1 LRLAGGAEPF
11 REGTAKRLVGLAL
24 TAIVLMGALALVTV
38 GDQLA
43 ATGRSELALALP
55 AHAIARDKLLLRRAG
70 APVDATDHALAL
82 AALRATP
89 VAPLALSRL
98 ADQSRL
104 SGDSDRAARLL
115 ELASRLT
122 WHDPVVQGA
131 AIDLAIARADY
142 DRALLHSDALL
153 RQRKLMPEFFELF
166 DQLGADEGFRVALA
180 KRLAMRPPW
189 AAEYLA
195 SHSSPL
201 PVDAMLGYL
210 DAYRGSRALD
220 RAVAA
225 PVINALLRAERYADA
240 RHVAARVSGLGGT
253 APGPLPW
260 PDGEALDRPVA
271 FDWVLGPGVSMTAD
285 GAALDAGEGATQAL
299 SGRLLALPQGT
310 YAITGASAQGGWVW
324 GVACFPATPAPIE
337 VFGGGASFTVG
348 AGCPV
353 QRLSVRPAATG
364 ARTPLPVLSIVRR

>member
-1 LRLAGGAEPF
+1 LRPAGGAEPI

-24 TAIVLMGALALVTV
+24 TAVVLLGALASVTV

-43 ATGRSELALALP
+43 AAGRSELALALP

-70 APVDATDHALAL
+70 STVDATDRALAL

-89 VAPLALSRL
+89 FAPLALSRL
-98 ADQSRL
+98 ADESRL
-104 SGDSDRAARLL
+104 KGDSDRAARLL

-122 WHDPVVQGA
+122 WHDSVVQGA
-131 AIDLAIARADY
+131 TIDLAIAQADY
-142 DRALLHSDALL
+142 DRALFHSDALL
-153 RQRKLMPEFFELF
+153 RQRKLVPDFFGLF
-166 DQLGADEGFRVALA
+166 DQMSAEEGFRAALA
-180 KRLAMRPPW
+180 RRLAMRPPW

-195 SHSSPL
+195 SHSSAL
-201 PVDAMLGYL
+201 PADAMLGYL
-210 DAYRGSRALD
+210 DAYRGRRALE

-225 PVINALLRAERYADA
+225 PLLNALLRGERFADV
-240 RHVAARVSGLGGT
+240 RHVAARVRGLGGT

-271 FDWVLGPGVSMTAD
+271 LDWVLGPGVTLAPD
-285 GAALDAGEGATQAL
+285 GAAIDAGEGATQAL
-299 SGRLLALPQGT
+299 SERLLALPQGT
-310 YAITGASAQGGWVW
+310 YAITGASAQTGWVW

-337 VFGGGASFTVG
+337 AFDGGASFTVRT
-348 AGCPV
+348 GCAV

-364 ARTPLPVLSIVRR
+364 ARGPLPVLSIIRR